1 MANGEDADLVAR
13 NDESVEGQVA
23 RATVGDDELT
33 DIDPHA
39 PTEQR
44 MHGQRIDCGLYCR
57 DGVQGG
63 LRVLFAEELKGAFEV
78 RQ

>member
-1 MANGEDADLVAR
+1 MANGEDPDLVAR

-33 DIDPHA
+33 DINPHA
-39 PTEQR
+39 PAEQR
-44 MHGQRIDCGLYCR
+44 MHSQRVDCGLYCR
-57 DGVQGG
+57 DSVQGG
-63 LRVLFAEELKGAFEV
+63 LRALFAEELKGAFEV